1 MKSLKLIMTI
11 MLIGLF
17 TMSMSSCA
25 GEKKSTNAKTEQVE
39 DGSKQGKEYTSA
51 YICPMHCKDS
61 GSDKPGKCS
70 ACGMD
75 YKKNEKGSSN
85 DHEGHDHD
93 GHNHDGHN
101 HDGHNHDGHNHD
113 SENHEGHS
121 H

>member
-11 MLIGLF
+11 LVFGLF
-17 TMSMSSCA
+17 TMSMFSC
-25 GEKKSTNAKTEQVE
+25 GGNKKSASADSEQAE
-39 DGSKQGKEYTSA
+39 AKQGKEYTSA

-61 GSDKPGKCS
+61 GSDKPGKCP

-75 YKKNEKGSSN
+75 YKKNDKDGENHEGHDHDGE

-93 GHNHDGHN
+93 GE
-101 HDGHNHDGHNHD
+101 
-113 SENHEGHS
+113 SHEGHD